1 MAAGYLSGMLFGA
14 MMAFATIVSI
24 GASQAAPPSHTPASS
39 AANAS
44 RHAEE
49 EPLGPISTSEKQGYG
64 CIIAGGAA
72 LALTAITGTTEV
84 IGLFT
89 GATTL
94 PPAGALGTGLA
105 VAGTIVASTCAVG
118 ALVAPTAIRLWRY
131 YYDGAPI
138 VAAPP

>member
-1 MAAGYLSGMLFGA
+1 MLFGA

-84 IGLFT
+84 IGLFRRHDIPRRGIGDRT
-89 GATTL
+89 CRRRHHRRKHVRGGSAGGA
-94 PPAGALGTGLA
+94 
-105 VAGTIVASTCAVG
+105 
-118 ALVAPTAIRLWRY
+118 TAIRLWRT